1 MDFSFILSLYALA
14 IIPILSLSQV
24 HLNGFCPPI
33 TILYNLGK
41 NSTTYTLFPY
51 IEHERKKV
59 GKSFFQENL
68 ELSLNIKFP
77 SNITIIF
84 NSDLSYSLK
93 REKETPNS
101 PLLLVVIKLDT
112 FF

>member
-51 IEHERKKV
+51 FEHERKKV
-59 GKSFFQENL
+59 GC
-68 ELSLNIKFP
+68 
-77 SNITIIF
+77 
-84 NSDLSYSLK
+84 
-93 REKETPNS
+93 REERAKQGTHFRK
-101 PLLLVVIKLDT
+101 LLQQSG
-112 FF
+112 

>member
-1 MDFSFILSLYALA
+1 MSLVSSELSGRFFTTV
-14 IIPILSLSQV
+14 P
-24 HLNGFCPPI
+24 
-33 TILYNLGK
+33 LG
-41 NSTTYTLFPY
+41 STLFPY
-51 IEHERKKV
+51 FEHERKKV

-84 NSDLSYSLK
+84 NSDLSDSLK
-93 REKETPNS
+93 KEKETPNS
-101 PLLLVVIKLDT
+101 PFLLVVIKLDT